1 MAKSTQKRVK
11 IIYLFW
17 NLHTLKCKEKHP
29 RATSAREPPAPGG
42 QGSSGLTP
50 EQRLHI
56 DRVLVDIYNQTSTRY
71 SFGYCLTKNV
81 FL

>member
-1 MAKSTQKRVK
+1 MAKSSQKRVK

-29 RATSAREPPAPGG
+29 RARAAREPPAPGG
-42 QGSSGLTP
+42 QGSSGRTP

-56 DRVLVDIYNQTSTRY
+56 DRLLVDIYNQTSTRY
-71 SFGYCLTKNV
+71 SFG
-81 FL
+81 